1 MKLEILQREA
11 ATGANHAQRI
21 AELNELQAKA
31 RGELE
36 QTEAR
41 WKQETGIVQ
50 KICAIYDRLAGVAPK
65 SGAGNG
71 QPGAPPAPLTAEEA
85 EQCRTDLA
93 ALQAELKQLQGET
106 PLVQPCVNFQAVA
119 EVVSG
124 WTGIPAG
131 RMQTDEIQ
139 LVSTLHERM
148 TGRVIGQN
156 HALQAISRRIQTARA
171 NLTDPRRPIGVFLLA
186 GPSGVGKTETA
197 MTLAELLYGGERN
210 MVIIN
215 MTEFQQ
221 SHTTSSLIGSAPG
234 LVGYGKGGKLTEAVR
249 RRPYCVVL
257 LDEIEK
263 AHDDVLELFYQV
275 FDKGVLEDAEG
286 REIDFK
292 NTIILCTSNVGSDL
306 IQSLCADP
314 ETRPEPDKLSEQL
327 RPKLLE
333 RFKPAFL
340 GRMNVVPYFSL
351 GDDVLRNIIQLQ
363 LGRIGQRLREN
374 HRAELA
380 WSEPVVDQI
389 LSRCRETETGARNV
403 DHILTG
409 TVLPDI
415 SRELLSR
422 MAEER
427 TVSRVEILLG
437 DGGGFGYKFD

>member
-1 MKLEILQREA
+1 MQ
-11 ATGANHAQRI
+11 AQ
-21 AELNELQAKA
+21 
-31 RGELE
+31 
-36 QTEAR
+36 
-41 WKQETGIVQ
+41 
-50 KICAIYDRLAGVAPK
+50 
-65 SGAGNG
+65 
-71 QPGAPPAPLTAEEA
+71 
-85 EQCRTDLA
+85 
-93 ALQAELKQLQGET
+93 LKQLQGET
-106 PLVQPCVNFQAVA
+106 PLIQPCVNYQAVA

-124 WTGIPAG
+124 WTGIPVG
-131 RMQTDEIQ
+131 RMLTDEIR
-139 LVSTLHERM
+139 LVSTLAERM
-148 TGRVIGQN
+148 SERVIGQS
-156 HALQAISRRIQTARA
+156 HALSSIGRRVQTSRA

-197 MTLAELLYGGERN
+197 LTLAELLYGGERN
-210 MVIIN
+210 IVVIN

-234 LVGYGKGGKLTEAVR
+234 LVGYGKGGKLTEAIR
-249 RRPYCVVL
+249 RRPYCVLL

-263 AHDDVLELFYQV
+263 AHDDVLEMFYQV

-314 ETRPEPDKLSEQL
+314 ETRPEPDKLAEQL

-340 GRMNVVPYFSL
+340 GRMTVVPYYSL
-351 GDDVLRNIIQLQ
+351 GDDVLRNIVQLQ
-363 LGRIGQRLREN
+363 LKRIGQRLADN
-374 HRAELA
+374 HRAELVYSDA
-380 WSEPVVDQI
+380 VVDHI

-427 TVSRVEILLG
+427 SVSRVEIQLS
-437 DGGGFGYKFD
+437 DSEGFNYRID

>member
-1 MKLEILQREA
+1 MQ
-11 ATGANHAQRI
+11 
-21 AELNELQAKA
+21 
-31 RGELE
+31 GE
-36 QTEAR
+36 
-41 WKQETGIVQ
+41 
-50 KICAIYDRLAGVAPK
+50 
-65 SGAGNG
+65 
-71 QPGAPPAPLTAEEA
+71 APLM
-85 EQCRTDLA
+85 
-93 ALQAELKQLQGET
+93 
-106 PLVQPCVNFQAVA
+106 QPCVNFQAVA
-119 EVVSG
+119 EVISG
-124 WTGIPAG
+124 WTGIPVG
-131 RMQTDEIQ
+131 RMLTDEIR

-148 TGRVIGQN
+148 TERVVGQN
-156 HALQAISRRIQTARA
+156 HALHAIGRRIQTARA

-197 MTLAELLYGGERN
+197 LTLAELLYGGEKN

-314 ETRPEPDKLSEQL
+314 ETRPEPEKLAEQL

-340 GRMNVVPYFSL
+340 GRMTVVPYFSL

-363 LGRIGQRLREN
+363 LKRIGQRLTEN
-374 HRAELA
+374 HRAQFVYSDA
-380 WSEPVVDQI
+380 VVDQI

-415 SRELLSR
+415 SRELLAR
-422 MAEER
+422 MAEEQA
-427 TVSRVEILLG
+427 VERVEIQLS
-437 DGGGFGYKFD
+437 DSGGFQYQFQ

>member
-1 MKLEILQREA
+1 
-11 ATGANHAQRI
+11 
-21 AELNELQAKA
+21 
-31 RGELE
+31 
-36 QTEAR
+36 
-41 WKQETGIVQ
+41 
-50 KICAIYDRLAGVAPK
+50 
-65 SGAGNG
+65 
-71 QPGAPPAPLTAEEA
+71 
-85 EQCRTDLA
+85 
-93 ALQAELKQLQGET
+93 ELKEVQGKE
-106 PLVQPCVNFQAVA
+106 PLMQPCVDFQAVA
-119 EVVSG
+119 EVVSS
-124 WTGIPAG
+124 WTGIPVG
-131 RMQTDEIQ
+131 KMLTDEIE

-148 TGRVIGQN
+148 TERVIGQD
-156 HALQAISRRIQTARA
+156 HALRAISRRIQTARA
-171 NLTDPRRPIGVFLLA
+171 NLTDPRRPIGVFLLV

-197 MTLAELLYGGERN
+197 MTLAEMLYGGEKN

-221 SHTTSSLIGSAPG
+221 SHTTSTLIGSAPG

-275 FDKGVLEDAEG
+275 FDKGTLEDAEG

-292 NTIILCTSNVGSDL
+292 NTIILCTSNTGSDL

-314 ETRPEPDKLSEQL
+314 ETRPEPDKLAELL

-340 GRMNVVPYFSL
+340 GRMTVVPYQSL
-351 GDDVLRNIIQLQ
+351 GDEVLRNIIRLQ
-363 LGRIGQRLREN
+363 LDRIGERLAEN
-374 HRAELA
+374 HRAQLVY
-380 WSEPVVDQI
+380 SDQVVDQI
-389 LSRCRETETGARNV
+389 YGRCRESETGARNV

-422 MAEER
+422 IAEER
-427 TVSRVEILLG
+427 SVSKVQIAA
-437 DGGGFGYKFD
+437 DGSGGFQYQFE